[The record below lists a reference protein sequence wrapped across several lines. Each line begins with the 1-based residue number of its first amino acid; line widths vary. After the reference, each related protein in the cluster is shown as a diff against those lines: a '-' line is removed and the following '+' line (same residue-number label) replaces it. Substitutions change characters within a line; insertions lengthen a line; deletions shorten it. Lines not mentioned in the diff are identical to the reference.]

1 MSGWERG
8 RGRGGREGEVGERAD
23 GGGGVFFERPSKW
36 NLCHRLRFFPLF
48 ICLFIYQFVL
58 FVSWSGMV
66 LAESY
71 GW

>member
-1 MSGWERG
+1 M
-8 RGRGGREGEVGERAD
+8 GERAD